1 MKARTE
7 KLIRLTIAGIFT
19 VGGFILVSTQDWRIA
34 VGVFLAMWGN
44 NYTERNNFKDE
55 YGIEKPNESDN

>member
-19 VGGFILVSTQDWRIA
+19 VGGFILISTQDWRIA
-34 VGVFLAMWGN
+34 VGG
-44 NYTERNNFKDE
+44 
-55 YGIEKPNESDN
+55 S